1 MKFLFDLFPVIL
13 FFGVFKFAEA
23 DKTKALEWV
32 TLYLSSFMAD
42 SALQEKDAPI
52 VLATAVAILASLVQ
66 IGYLLLRHKKVDAM
80 LWLSFAIIAV
90 FGGAT
95 IYFHDD
101 TFVKWKPTILYWCFG
116 LALLVSQLFMKKN
129 LIRTMME
136 KQVSLPEPVWPR
148 LNLAWIVF
156 FAVMGVLNLYIA
168 FNYPLD
174 TWVNFKMFGSMGLM
188 FAFIIGQ
195 SLFLSKYMKDE
206 Q

>member
-13 FFGVFKFAEA
+13 FFGVFKWAEGHPSA
-23 DKTKALEWV
+23 AQDLV
-32 TLYLSSFMAD
+32 TQYLGGAM
-42 SALQEKDAPI
+42 SAGAVTAAQAPI
-52 VLATAVAILASLVQ
+52 LLSTAVAIIASLGQ
-66 IGYLLLRHKKVDAM
+66 IAWLLLRRRKVDGM
-80 LWLSFAIIAV
+80 LWVSLAIIVV

-95 IYFHDD
+95 IYFRDD
-101 TFVKWKPTILYWCFG
+101 TFIKWKPTILYWAFG

-129 LIRTMME
+129 LIRVMME
-136 KQVSLPEPVWPR
+136 KQVTLPEAIWPR

-195 SLFLSKYMKDE
+195 SLFLSKYMKDAE
-206 Q
+206 